1 MAMWIV
7 SRITLSLWILIV
19 GVIAMYVFF
28 VAVASI
34 PPAQVA
40 GVTGVVVGLAVIFML
55 RSLRIS
61 SELASRGGDPALRR
75 ARNRARER
83 RGF

>member
-1 MAMWIV
+1 MGILG
-7 SRITLSLWILIV
+7 RITLTVWILIV
-19 GVIAMYVFF
+19 GAISMYVFF

-34 PPAQVA
+34 APSQVA
-40 GVTGVVVGLAVIFML
+40 SVTVVVAALAVLFAI

-61 SELASRGGDPALRR
+61 SELAARGGDPALRR

>member
-1 MAMWIV
+1 MGILG
-7 SRITLSLWILIV
+7 RITLTLWILVV
-19 GVIAMYVFF
+19 GAITMYVFF

-34 PPAQVA
+34 APAEVA
-40 GVTGVVVGLAVIFML
+40 RVSAIVAGLAVLFAI
-55 RSLRIS
+55 RSFRIS

-75 ARNRARER
+75 ARNRQRER

>member
-1 MAMWIV
+1 MRLMT
-7 SRITLSLWILIV
+7 RIGLSLWIAVLGAIV
-19 GVIAMYVFF
+19 MYVFF

-34 PPAQVA
+34 SPKEVA
-40 GVTGVVVGLAVIFML
+40 GVTAVVVAFTVLFAI
-55 RSLRIS
+55 RSLRIALDLS
-61 SELASRGGDPALRR
+61 DRGGDPALRR

>member
-1 MAMWIV
+1 MRVLGRLALPVWLCVLGAIV
-7 SRITLSLWILIV
+7 
-19 GVIAMYVFF
+19 MYVFF

-40 GVTGVVVGLAVIFML
+40 SVTVVVAVLTVLFFI
-55 RSLRIS
+55 RSMRVA
-61 SELASRGGDPALRR
+61 SELADRGGNPALRR
-75 ARNRARER
+75 ELNRARER

>member
-1 MAMWIV
+1 MGIL
-7 SRITLSLWILIV
+7 SRVTLTLWIAIV
-19 GVIAMYVFF
+19 GAIVMYVFF
-28 VAVASI
+28 VAVASVS
-34 PPAQVA
+34 PSQVA
-40 GVTGVVVGLAVIFML
+40 GATTVVAALSFMFAI

-75 ARNRARER
+75 ARNRQRER

>member
-1 MAMWIV
+1 MSMGIIG
-7 SRITLSLWILIV
+7 RITLSLWIVIV

-28 VAVASI
+28 IAVASI

-40 GVTGVVVGLAVIFML
+40 GVTAVVAALAVIFL
-55 RSLRIS
+55 IRSMRIS